1 MPTSHKSASA
11 AVTGLISAA
20 MFVAAPGVAGATEA
34 TGPCQ
39 LGTSNTEP
47 RSCAQSEIGYNRVL
61 TLGNGICAG
70 LMSVSG
76 TAFDGPLW
84 DYSEGRGAVHSVELR
99 ISQGFSPL
107 GNWGSTTLA
116 CDVTAIID
124 WQNLDTGQS
133 GTVSRP
139 VPASNTSTRPRRSC
153 MWVRARDGF
162 GSPCEPTTRAF
173 RFPRTWS
180 SPDAGHRTARRL
192 GDFSYP
198 QGVRSPGD
206 PPAETGGGWRI
217 SP

>member
-1 MPTSHKSASA
+1 
-11 AVTGLISAA
+11 

-107 GNWGSTTLA
+107 GDWGSTTLA

-124 WQNLDTGQS
+124 WQNLDTGHS
-133 GTVSRP
+133 GTASRP
-139 VPASNTSTRPRRSC
+139 VPASTTSTQPPTLMYVGTGPGR
-153 MWVRARDGF
+153 VRL
-162 GSPCEPTTRAF
+162 TM
-173 RFPRTWS
+173 RTDHPS
-180 SPDAGHRTARRL
+180 IPVSTDVVVP
-192 GDFSYP
+192 
-198 QGVRSPGD
+198 
-206 PPAETGGGWRI
+206 
-217 SP
+217 